1 MVSDSP
7 GQLIL
12 IISSKAQVV
21 RITLEDVR
29 VTGRNTQG
37 VIVWRDREPDDFV
50 ASIACFQV
58 SDTESPTDDDE
69 AKNGAKPPK
78 AKAKASKASVEVDVE
93 TEDVEEN
100 EEELVTDDIEES
112 DAGQEDDAD
121 DDDGDG
127 AEDDESEETSTE

>member
-1 MVSDSP
+1 MVSEGS

-50 ASIACFQV
+50 ASIACFQE
-58 SDTESPTDDDE
+58 SDTQNSSEANE
-69 AKNGAKPPK
+69 AKSDKKAPK
-78 AKAKASKASVEVDVE
+78 AKAKASKASVEEDVE
-93 TEDVEEN
+93 TEDVEGNKEK
-100 EEELVTDDIEES
+100 LVTDDVEKN
-112 DAGQEDDAD
+112 DAD
-121 DDDGDG
+121 D
-127 AEDDESEETSTE
+127 ETEETSTE